1 MPDAV
6 SDPFASRTRIRERV
20 LAGDLLLGAF
30 GNLASTLAAE
40 LVGRAG
46 ADWFLIDLEHGA
58 GTEADLLGLL
68 RAVEGTGAAA
78 IVRPE
83 EATRLRIGR
92 ALDLGADG
100 LMLPRIDGA
109 ADARRAAS
117 WLRWPPEGARGLAL
131 LTRGARLGD
140 VGHDRV
146 TELNALPLGIIQVE
160 TKGALREADEIA
172 AIDGVDVLFVGPTDL
187 SHALGLPG
195 RFDDAR
201 FVEALTRV
209 IAAAEA
215 HGKAAGILARRPDEA
230 ARYVERG
237 FRFVGVGSDG
247 SFVLDGAR
255 AAFAAVRTR
264 PG

>member
-1 MPDAV
+1 MADSV
-6 SDPFASRTRIRERV
+6 PFASRTRIRERA
-20 LAGDLLLGAF
+20 LAGDVLLGAF
-30 GNLASTLAAE
+30 GNLGSSLAAE

-68 RAVEGTGAAA
+68 RAVELTGAAA

-92 ALDLGADG
+92 ALDLGAEG
-100 LMLPRIDGA
+100 VMLPRVDSVDEAQRGV
-109 ADARRAAS
+109 S

-146 TELNALPLGIIQVE
+146 AELNALPLGVIQIE
-160 TKGALREADEIA
+160 TASALDSVGEIA
-172 AIDGVDVLFVGPTDL
+172 AVDGVDVLFVGPTDL
-187 SHALGLPG
+187 SHALGIPG
-195 RFDDAR
+195 SLDHPTFRDALGR
-201 FVEALTRV
+201 VLEACRRR
-209 IAAAEA
+209 
-215 HGKAAGILARRPDEA
+215 GKSPGILARRAEDA
-230 ARYVERG
+230 ARYVDAG

-247 SFVLDGAR
+247 TFVLDGAR
-255 AAFAAVRTR
+255 AALATARAAETS
-264 PG
+264 